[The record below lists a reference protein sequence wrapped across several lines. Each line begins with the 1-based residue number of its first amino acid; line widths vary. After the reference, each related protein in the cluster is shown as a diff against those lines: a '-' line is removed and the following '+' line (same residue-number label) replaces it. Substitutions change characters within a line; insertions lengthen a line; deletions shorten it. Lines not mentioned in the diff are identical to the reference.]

1 MENSRESEVTVNF
14 SDPRK
19 FATILRSDL
28 KETFFADDPFQEFR
42 NEPPKRRTIK
52 VFQYFVP
59 MLEWLPK
66 YNFQLFR
73 YDFLAGITIAS
84 LAIPQ
89 GISYAKLAEIPPI
102 IGLYSS
108 FIPPFVYAVFGTSKY
123 LAVGTIAASSL
134 LIAST
139 IKEKVSP
146 DEDPT
151 LYLNLVFT
159 TAFCT
164 GILQTILGVLRLG
177 ILVDYLSHS
186 TITGFMGGT
195 ATIISLQQLKGF
207 LGLKKFTTK
216 TDVISVLKSVFKH
229 RHQWRW
235 ESALVGI
242 IFLSFLLFTVQLRKK
257 KPKLFWVSAVAPMV
271 TVVVGC
277 IIAYLADGD
286 KHGIHTVGPL
296 KRGLNPISIY
306 DLNFNS
312 AYIMAPIKA
321 GFITGILA
329 TTEGIAIGRSFAMRR
344 NEQTDGN
351 KEMIAFGLM
360 NIVGSFTSCYLTTG
374 PFSKTAVN
382 FNAGA
387 RTPMA
392 NVVMALCMMLILLF
406 LAPVFRYTPQVALSA
421 IITAA
426 MLGLIKYDEVYHLYK
441 VDKFDFCICMTAFLG
456 VTFITMDTGLILS
469 LCLSVVRALLYV
481 ARPATCKLGNIPNS
495 TLYRDVEQY
504 PAATGVPGII
514 VLQLGSPIYF
524 ANSIYLKERIMR
536 WVRDEQGNP
545 NSKAADIEHVL
556 LDLGGVTTI
565 DMTGIETL
573 VEIRRNMLAKGIK
586 MGIVNPRI
594 NVLEKMMFSKFVDL
608 IGKESIFLSV
618 EDAVKTCQFSLNQSP
633 QKDGS

>member
-14 SDPRK
+14 SDRRN
-19 FATILRSDL
+19 FATVLRSDL

-52 VFQYFVP
+52 IFQYCVP

-66 YNFQLFR
+66 YNFQFFR

-177 ILVDYLSHS
+177 IFVDFLSHS

-207 LGLKKFTTK
+207 LGLKQFTTK
-216 TDVISVLKSVFKH
+216 TNVVSVLKAVFKF

-235 ESALVGI
+235 ESALLGI
-242 IFLSFLLFTVQLRKK
+242 IFFSFLLFTVQLRKK
-257 KPKLFWVSAVAPMV
+257 KPQLFWVSAVAPMV
-271 TVVVGC
+271 TVVIGC
-277 IIAYLADGD
+277 IIAYFADGD

-296 KRGLNPISIY
+296 KKGLNPISIY
-306 DLNFNS
+306 NLNFNS

-321 GFITGILA
+321 GLITGILA
-329 TTEGIAIGRSFAMRR
+329 TTEGIAIGRSFAMKR

-360 NIVGSFTSCYLTTG
+360 NLVGSFTSCYLTTG

-406 LAPVFRYTPQVALSA
+406 LAPVFRYTPQV
-421 IITAA
+421 
-426 MLGLIKYDEVYHLYK
+426 
-441 VDKFDFCICMTAFLG
+441 
-456 VTFITMDTGLILS
+456 
-469 LCLSVVRALLYV
+469 CLSIVRALLYV

-495 TLYRDVEQY
+495 ALYRDVEQY
-504 PAATGVPGII
+504 PAASGVPGII

-524 ANSIYLKERIMR
+524 ANCIYLKERIMR

-545 NSKAADIEHVL
+545 NSKTADIEHVL

-573 VEIRRNMLAKGIK
+573 VEIRRNILAKGIK
-586 MGIVNPRI
+586 MGIINPRI
-594 NVLEKMMFSKFVDL
+594 NVLEKMMLSKFVDL

-633 QKDGS
+633 QKGDS